1 MKVILKIG
9 SPSRLYSVELLQPAR
24 IVKVRSLTGMGK
36 YSEAMVTA
44 LSGKGPIEEL
54 AGSAI
59 SRLRADL
66 VLTEQSAH
74 WDVCGK

>member
-9 SPSRLYSVELLQPAR
+9 SPSRLYYVELLRPAR
-24 IVKVRSLTGMGK
+24 IVKVRRLAGIGK
-36 YSEAMVTA
+36 YSQAMVTA
-44 LSGKGPIEEL
+44 LSSKGPIEEL

-74 WDVCGK
+74 WDVCGR